1 MILGAKKRKEFFE
14 GFGPE
19 IFDNIEE
26 MIKDLMDDFGES
38 VPFVYGFSIVHR
50 PGEDPEIREFGNF
63 PDSEYNPPE
72 EADFSPEEN
81 NSLIDVFEDDETVHV
96 LGEFPEARK
105 ESIKLCATAQVL
117 EIKVLD
123 PLNEYSETVELPVL
137 VEPGS
142 AKANYKNGV
151 LEVIFK
157 KQPEVAP
164 KSIDVN

>member
-1 MILGAKKRKEFFE
+1 LGAKKRKDFFE
-14 GFGPE
+14 DFGPE

-26 MIKDLMDDFGES
+26 MIKDLMEDFGES

-63 PDSEYNPPE
+63 PDSEYNPSE
-72 EADFSPEEN
+72 EADLSSEEN
-81 NSLIDVFEDDETVHV
+81 KSLIDIFEDDETVHV

-105 ESIKLCATAQVL
+105 EDLKLCATAQVL
-117 EIKVLD
+117 EIKVLE
-123 PLNEYSETVELPVL
+123 PLNKYSETVKLPVL

-142 AKANYKNGV
+142 AKASYKNGV

-157 KQPEVAP
+157 KQLEEAP
-164 KSIDVN
+164 ISIDIN